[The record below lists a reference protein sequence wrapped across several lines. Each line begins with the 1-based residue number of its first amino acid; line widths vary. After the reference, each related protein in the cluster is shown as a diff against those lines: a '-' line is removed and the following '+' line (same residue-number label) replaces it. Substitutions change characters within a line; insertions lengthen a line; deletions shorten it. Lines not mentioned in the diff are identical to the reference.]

1 MSDSTTAK
9 TWAGAQWRAKR
20 PPLTVERCLRMVFI
34 SVISAPQARSCLVM
48 SCSSSV
54 EMMGFSNR
62 AEPPPDSRNRT
73 RSSGL
78 RSWVSSRA
86 RLVAAKVSSSGTGW
100 PASQTSRFPMGP
112 SLWPCLVMTMPP
124 SGLRSRLSQAAWAMD
139 QAALPTA
146 TRMSFPEPNSFPARA
161 RATAASG
168 RTWAMASRT
177 MVLQSFLSRIVAA
190 SQNKFILPV
199 PPAGQ
204 SGAGPG
210 SSPPLPGCQLPCRCG
225 CTAKNQSDNKSL
237 GSGRIPPARRATGL
251 AGSGRR

>member
-1 MSDSTTAK
+1 
-9 TWAGAQWRAKR
+9 
-20 PPLTVERCLRMVFI
+20 MVFI
-34 SVISAPQARSCLVM
+34 STMSAPQARSSWVRAA
-48 SCSSSV
+48 SSSGG
-54 EMMGFSNR
+54 MRGDSKR
-62 AEPPPDSRNRT
+62 AEPPPDTRNT
-73 RSSGL
+73 TVSSGA
-78 RSWVSSRA
+78 RPRTSSMAA
-86 RLVAAKVSSSGTGW
+86 RVPRKELSSGTGW
-100 PASQTSRFPMGP
+100 PASRTSRVPMGP

-146 TRMSFPEPNSFPARA
+146 TRISFPAPNSFPARA

-237 GSGRIPPARRATGL
+237 GSGRIPPARRATGPT
-251 AGSGRR
+251 GSGRR